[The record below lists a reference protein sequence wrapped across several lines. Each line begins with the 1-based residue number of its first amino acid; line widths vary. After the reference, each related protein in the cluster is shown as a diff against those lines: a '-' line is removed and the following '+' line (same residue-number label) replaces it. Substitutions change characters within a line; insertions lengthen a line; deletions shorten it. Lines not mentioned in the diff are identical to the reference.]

1 MIRYYGGVREVAR
14 EISSAADGALKAYR
28 DGRVTEEPQIT
39 DRIIGAIEDRIG
51 RKRQDEEA
59 PPNDEGEIFPLNAT
73 RASDRFVEG
82 DHDDAPNSV
91 FQRINW
97 TARSLRTGSGIAA
110 EEKRHGADLM
120 GIVDIDIPDYRVIK
134 GFLAQ
139 AKRAEPGQKF
149 QKKAWDRLHF
159 QCETMLLRTP
169 DSFVWVYSKTKGIRI
184 FPAISVSTLKSNDIF
199 DLYSRSV
206 SSFFEY
212 HIECFIGD
220 RRLNSTNIE
229 TLDVLAEFSIENVL
243 ELSARQ

>member
-1 MIRYYGGVREVAR
+1 MTMRRTLF
-14 EISSAADGALKAYR
+14 S
-28 DGRVTEEPQIT
+28 
-39 DRIIGAIEDRIG
+39 
-51 RKRQDEEA
+51 
-59 PPNDEGEIFPLNAT
+59 
-73 RASDRFVEG
+73 
-82 DHDDAPNSV
+82 
-91 FQRINW
+91 QRLNW

-120 GIVDIDIPDYRVIK
+120 GVVDIAMPYFRAIK

-149 QKKAWDRLHF
+149 SKKDWDRLQA

-184 FPAISVSTLKSNDIF
+184 FPAVSVSTLKSNDIF

-206 SSFFEY
+206 SSFFES

-229 TLDVLAEFSIENVL
+229 TLDVLAEIPIENVL
-243 ELSARQ
+243 ELSARP

>member
-1 MIRYYGGVREVAR
+1 MIRYYGAVREVAR

-39 DRIIGAIEDRIG
+39 ERIIGAIEDRIG
-51 RKRQDEEA
+51 RSRQDEEA
-59 PPNDEGEIFPLNAT
+59 PPNDQGGIFPLNAT
-73 RASDRFVEG
+73 RASNRFVEE
-82 DHDDAPNSV
+82 DLDDAWNSV
-91 FQRINW
+91 FQRVSW

-110 EEKRHGADLM
+110 EEKRYGADLM
-120 GIVDIDIPDYRVIK
+120 GVVDINIPDYRVIK

-139 AKRAEPGQKF
+139 AKRAEPGQRF
-149 QKKAWDRLHF
+149 QQKDWDRLYS

-169 DSFVWVYSKTKGIRI
+169 DSFVWVYSKTEGIRI
-184 FPAISVSTLKSNDIF
+184 FPAISVSTLKSRDIF
-199 DLYSRSV
+199 DLYSRGV

-229 TLDVLAEFSIENVL
+229 TLDVLAEYPIENVL
-243 ELSARQ
+243 ELSARP